1 MDDTTKLS
9 PKLLSALLKLLKGQ
23 NADPALQPDALLE
36 TLTPEQQQ
44 TAKQMLADQ
53 QKLQTLLQNPQV
65 RAFLRALQQ
74 QADRHGTG
82 EL

>member
-44 TAKQMLADQ
+44 TAKQMLADP

-65 RAFLRALQQ
+65 RAFLRTLQ

>member
-9 PKLLSALLKLLKGQ
+9 SKLLSALLKLLKGQ

-44 TAKQMLADQ
+44 TAKQMLADP

-65 RAFLRALQQ
+65 RSFLRALQ

>member
-9 PKLLSALLKLLKGQ
+9 PKLLSALLKLLKQQ
-23 NADPALQPDALLE
+23 NDDPALQPDALLE

-44 TAKQMLADQ
+44 TAKQMLADP

-74 QADRHGTG
+74 ADRHGTG

>member
-44 TAKQMLADQ
+44 TTKQML
-53 QKLQTLLQNPQV
+53 
-65 RAFLRALQQ
+65 
-74 QADRHGTG
+74 G

>member
-36 TLTPEQQQ
+36 TLTPEQF
-44 TAKQMLADQ
+44 LA
-53 QKLQTLLQNPQV
+53 LY
-65 RAFLRALQQ
+65 RALQSE
-74 QADRHGTG
+74 T
-82 EL
+82 

>member
-44 TAKQMLADQ
+44 TAKQMLADP

-65 RAFLRALQQ
+65 HAFLRALQQ
-74 QADRHGTG
+74 ADSHGTG